1 MEGRLNLLKKTQI
14 LGLFLKKKVQKKIE
28 AQNAPNVRTFKEKQQ
43 AENPWRLTLYCTSSD
58 VPAVSRHIQL
68 CYISL
73 EARTEVEQVFWFWE
87 ILQCSAQVVLRGNH
101 CHHWHGD
108 RCDDRCQRR
117 CGVAHADLRSLL
129 FLFILA
135 DLLSVYYQILVIYIL
150 PAMVW

>member
-1 MEGRLNLLKKTQI
+1 MGLPKTSDHTKIKIKMPNTSQEPPVSTKGQI
-14 LGLFLKKKVQKKIE
+14 
-28 AQNAPNVRTFKEKQQ
+28 RT
-43 AENPWRLTLYCTSSD
+43 L
-58 VPAVSRHIQL
+58 
-68 CYISL
+68 
-73 EARTEVEQVFWFWE
+73 RT
-87 ILQCSAQVVLRGNH
+87 CSAQVVLRGNH